1 MRFLHFLGLIA
12 SFFVLMSCKSKD
24 SELKA
29 TEAQR
34 SKLKSC
40 IVSTVME
47 SYASSN
53 PDRRAVGLFADDLA
67 RRAPSDNEIEKDPK
81 FEEYVGT
88 LGCDPKKV
96 GSKDSF
102 GTTIVVEWAVSPL
115 NPKNANSANTSK
127 Q

>member
-1 MRFLHFLGLIA
+1 MRFVHFLGLIA
-12 SFFVLMSCKSKD
+12 SLFILMSCKSKD

-34 SKLKSC
+34 SKLKAC

-47 SYASSN
+47 SYAASN
-53 PDRRAVGLFADDLA
+53 PDRKAVGLFADDLA

-81 FEEYVGT
+81 FEEYVGN

-115 NPKNANSANTSK
+115 NPTNAKAATSTK
-127 Q
+127 